1 MNRLASKT
9 LPVTTEEQK
18 PRRNPWRA
26 RLLERLP
33 TVIMGL
39 ALIGLYAWGRNSLPQ
54 HRKFLMPSFA
64 ELWFDAFGV
73 QSVQLDL
80 LTRLG
85 VTAQIALLGLLA
97 SVVIGM
103 ALGVAM
109 FRYRWIENAT
119 YPYLVALQSI
129 PILAIVP
136 LIQTAFGFG
145 LEPKILVA
153 FIISFFP
160 IPTTLLLGLKSVDPG
175 LIDLFKL
182 QKASWWT
189 TLRKVGL
196 PASMPQLFAGFR
208 ISAGLSV
215 IGAIVGELF
224 FRTGQGGLG
233 QLLINAKINFQYPVM
248 YAALIV
254 SSLLSISVF
263 LTFSWLGDRLFAA
276 WHESGSKST

>member
-1 MNRLASKT
+1 MNRLASNT

-64 ELWFDAFGV
+64 ELWFDAFGL